1 MAAGCG
7 AIAAVGV
14 VVVATA
20 SGTAGSRVA
29 IILTGVAPGNALA
42 GMYCP
47 LASRSGTR
55 VPFGME

>member
-1 MAAGCG
+1 MVAGCE
-7 AIAAVGV
+7 AIAAVAAAAGG
-14 VVVATA
+14 A
-20 SGTAGSRVA
+20 AGSRVA